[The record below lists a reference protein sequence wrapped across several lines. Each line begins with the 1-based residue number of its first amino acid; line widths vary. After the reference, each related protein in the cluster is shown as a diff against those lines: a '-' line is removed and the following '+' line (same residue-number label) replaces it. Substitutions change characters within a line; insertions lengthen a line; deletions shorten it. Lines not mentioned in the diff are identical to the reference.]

1 MSSSYL
7 QFLGLAKRAGKVVLG
22 EQQII
27 KEIQHKKAHL
37 ILLASDIG
45 EQTRKRITNKCQFY
59 DIPYVVVDDRQTLSQ
74 AIGATDRVAVAIMD
88 NGFARKLTMLL
99 KV

>member
-7 QFLGLAKRAGKVVLG
+7 QFLGLAKRARKIVLG

-27 KEIQHKKAHL
+27 KEIQHKKAYL
-37 ILLASDIG
+37 ILLASDTG
-45 EQTRKRITNKCQFY
+45 EQTRKKITNKCQFY
-59 DIPYVVVDDRQTLSQ
+59 DIPYVFVDDRQTLSQ

-88 NGFARKLTMLL
+88 KGFARKLTMLL